1 MVPDKKRVLKDRAR
15 CYGYEGIRN
24 TENGAK
30 TAILWVKRCFKD
42 LVAINYRVK
51 S

>member
-1 MVPDKKRVLKDRAR
+1 MNVLKDRAR
-15 CYGYEGIRN
+15 CYGYEGARN

-30 TAILWVKRCFKD
+30 TAILKVKQYFRD